1 MSVHRDHIH
10 FVSVTPTVDTAAYG
24 TGELMGTKLT
34 FANALPLATGCGLL
48 RSAIIEDLSAQA
60 HDIDLVLFDS
70 DPTGTTFTDNA
81 AFDVAD
87 ADLAKIIAVV
97 SFGSA
102 SRFAF
107 ADNGVKFL
115 GSLQIPVRGIS
126 VNSPARTL
134 YGALVSRGTPT
145 FATAADLTVT
155 LGLSHT

>member
-34 FANALPLATGCGLL
+34 FDNALPLATGCGLL
-48 RSAIIEDLSAQA
+48 RSVIVKDLAGQTGA
-60 HDIDLVLFDS
+60 FDLVLFDS

-87 ADLAKIIAVV
+87 ADLPKILCVINFPA
-97 SFGSA
+97 A
-102 SRFAF
+102 SQFAF
-107 ADNGVKFL
+107 ADSSVKFL

-134 YGALVSRGTPT
+134 YGALIARAAQTY
-145 FATAADLTVT
+145 ATAADVTVT